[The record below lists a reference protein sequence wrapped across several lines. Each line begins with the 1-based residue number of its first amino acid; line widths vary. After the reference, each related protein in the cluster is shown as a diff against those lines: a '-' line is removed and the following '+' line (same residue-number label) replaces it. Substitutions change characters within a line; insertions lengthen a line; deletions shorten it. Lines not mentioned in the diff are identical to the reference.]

1 MQIANTTIVLIA
13 AVALLAA
20 GNFYL
25 TTQVIDLKQE
35 VKTVSEIA
43 DKNFKQVEELKVE
56 FLNIKALE
64 TQRSDARQTRDK
76 SDAKMRKDSKRE
88 NVVAAKPKL
97 VENKINESFDS
108 FAKSLQDATK

>member
-1 MQIANTTIVLIA
+1 MQIANTTLALFVVVGVLG
-13 AVALLAA
+13 LA
-20 GNFYL
+20 NFVL

-56 FLNIKALE
+56 FLNIKALDS
-64 TQRSDARQTRDK
+64 QRSDSRQSRDQ
-76 SDAKMRKDSKRE
+76 SDSKMRKDSKRE